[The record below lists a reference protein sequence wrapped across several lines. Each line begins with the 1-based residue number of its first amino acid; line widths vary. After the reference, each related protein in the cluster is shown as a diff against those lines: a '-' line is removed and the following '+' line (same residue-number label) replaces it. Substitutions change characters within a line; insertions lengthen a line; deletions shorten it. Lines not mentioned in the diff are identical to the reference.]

1 MNMLLPIIVLIIL
14 TVVYAGS
21 LNNSRSRLCVVTS
34 VLFFILLLCW
44 MQLYSNNSYNSN
56 NSNNSNNSYNSNMVN
71 HKENFKNINYAPVNY
86 KLGINNNSSKTTSCD
101 NLNFMNINNQISPLG
116 SYDGIKLYGKMTSS
130 PLLDKVFMSNP
141 DGDDTL
147 LTEDLN
153 SKNYPTVDGSLN
165 GFKSLFV
172 FAHNKADIN
181 CKSQYSTSTGQVC
194 LSPEQIKMFSGS
206 GADYNA

>member
-1 MNMLLPIIVLIIL
+1 MLLPIIVLIIL

-21 LNNSRSRLCVVTS
+21 LNNSRSRLCVVAS
-34 VLFFILLLCW
+34 VLLFILLLCW
-44 MQLYSNNSYNSN
+44 MQLYSNNSN
-56 NSNNSNNSYNSNMVN
+56 NSNKSNMIN
-71 HKENFKNINYAPVNY
+71 YTENFKNINYAPVNY
-86 KLGINNNSSKTTSCD
+86 KLGINNNSPKSTSCD

-116 SYDGIKLYGKMTSS
+116 SYDGIKLSGKMTTA

-141 DGDDTL
+141 DGEDTE

-172 FAHNKADIN
+172 FAHNNADIN